1 MLHIIKYYTAVKIE
15 ELRCISTQMSIIN
28 ILSFILIKQDGGIE
42 GHVLIFCE
50 NTRITNSC

>member
-1 MLHIIKYYTAVKIE
+1 MLHIIKYYTAVKTE
-15 ELRCISTQMSIIN
+15 ELQCILTQISIIN